1 MGSPAALPGRPP
13 QDGSTTV
20 SEPKDDNTGGAADLA
35 LAVAEKFYKG
45 GHFLYFYGDVEQ
57 VMAGIKQ
64 SRCGVV

>member
-1 MGSPAALPGRPP
+1 M
-13 QDGSTTV
+13 